1 MDCIVHGVTKS
12 WTRLSDFHFTSL
24 HSGIGKGLGI
34 KGMSLLQPP
43 LKAADMDRR
52 IKQRGEN
59 ARSGVTV
66 MGRTEFILMTF
77 L

>member
-1 MDCIVHGVTKS
+1 MYSPWGRKELDT
-12 WTRLSDFHFTSL
+12 TEQLSLYFTSFRDRKRL
-24 HSGIGKGLGI
+24 RNKAF
-34 KGMSLLQPP
+34 LQPP
-43 LKAADMDRR
+43 LKAADMERR

-66 MGRTEFILMTF
+66 MGRTESILMTF